1 MDAETMIK
9 TSMKTV
15 LSACLSAMLVVGSMP
30 AISVPAAAQ
39 EFVDGKVESTHGDWQ
54 IRCDQPVGAR
64 DKQCAMVQNVT
75 AEDRDNIG
83 LSVLIVKT
91 VDKKAKIMRV
101 LAPLGVYLMA
111 GLGLRIDDKDIGRVG
126 FVRCR
131 ARGCY
136 AEVILQDDLVKQLE
150 TGGKALF
157 IIYDS
162 PEDGVG
168 IPISLKGFKEGFDA
182 LP

>member
-1 MDAETMIK
+1 MQSKRALSTLL
-9 TSMKTV
+9 SLSLV
-15 LSACLSAMLVVGSMP
+15 LSSFAG
-30 AISVPAAAQ
+30 ISTPAAAQ
-39 EFVDGKVESTHGDWQ
+39 EFSDGKVEQVFGDWQ

-91 VDKKAKIMRV
+91 VDKKARIMRV

-111 GLGLRIDDKDIGRVG
+111 GLGLRIDDKDIGRAG

-136 AEVILQDDLVKQLE
+136 AEVILQDDLINQLS
-150 TGGKALF
+150 TGQKALF
-157 IIYDS
+157 VIYDS
-162 PEDGVG
+162 PENGIG
-168 IPISLKGFKEGFDA
+168 IPVSLKGFKEGYAA

>member
-1 MDAETMIK
+1 
-9 TSMKTV
+9 
-15 LSACLSAMLVVGSMP
+15 
-30 AISVPAAAQ
+30 
-39 EFVDGKVESTHGDWQ
+39 
-54 IRCDQPVGAR
+54 
-64 DKQCAMVQNVT
+64 
-75 AEDRDNIG
+75 
-83 LSVLIVKT
+83 
-91 VDKKAKIMRV
+91 
-101 LAPLGVYLMA
+101 MA

-136 AEVILQDDLVKQLE
+136 AEVVLQDDLVGQLE
-150 TGGKALF
+150 KGGKALF

-162 PEDGVG
+162 PEDGIG

>member
-1 MDAETMIK
+1 
-9 TSMKTV
+9 MKPMKSI
-15 LSACLSAMLVVGSMP
+15 LSAIVC
-30 AISVPAAAQ
+30 AALLAASLATATGGAGAQ
-39 EFVDGKVESTHGDWQ
+39 EFVDGKVESVHGDWQ

-91 VDKKAKIMRV
+91 VDKKARIMRV

-136 AEVILQDDLVKQLE
+136 AEVIMQDDLIKQLSE
-150 TGGKALF
+150 GAKALF

-162 PEDGVG
+162 PEDGIG
-168 IPISLKGFKEGFDA
+168 IPISLKGFKDGFDA

>member
-1 MDAETMIK
+1 MRAKSFIL
-9 TSMKTV
+9 SV
-15 LSACLSAMLVVGSMP
+15 LML
-30 AISVPAAAQ
+30 AATALPLAATAARAQ
-39 EFVDGKVESTHGDWQ
+39 EFVDGKVESVKGDWQ

-64 DKQCAMVQNVT
+64 DKQCAMVQSVT
-75 AEDRDNIG
+75 AEDRDNVG

-91 VDKKAKIMRV
+91 VDKKARIMRM
-101 LAPLGVYLMA
+101 LAPLGVYLVN

-136 AEVILQDDLVKQLE
+136 AEVILQDDLISMLTNGK
-150 TGGKALF
+150 KALF

-162 PEDGVG
+162 PDDGIG
-168 IPISLKGFKEGFDA
+168 IPISLNGFKEAFDA

>member
-1 MDAETMIK
+1 
-9 TSMKTV
+9 MKAMKSIQSV
-15 LSACLSAMLVVGSMP
+15 LVSVAFLAATATIPIGP
-30 AISVPAAAQ
+30 AVAQ
-39 EFVDGKVESTHGDWQ
+39 EFVDGKVEAVHGDWQ

-75 AEDRDNIG
+75 AEDRDNVG
-83 LSVLIVKT
+83 LSILILKT
-91 VDKKAKIMRV
+91 VDKKARIMRM
-101 LAPLGVYLMA
+101 LAPLGVYLMN
-111 GLGLRIDDKDIGRVG
+111 GLGLMIDDKDIGRVG

-136 AEVILQDDLVKQLE
+136 AEVIMQDDLINALS
-150 TGGKALF
+150 GGKKALF

-162 PEDGVG
+162 PDDGIG
-168 IPISLKGFKEGFDA
+168 IPISLNGFKDAFAA

>member
-1 MDAETMIK
+1 
-9 TSMKTV
+9 MKAMKPV
-15 LSACLSAMLVVGSMP
+15 LSVFVSAAVVAASLLAPVTGLS
-30 AISVPAAAQ
+30 AQ
-39 EFVDGKVESTHGDWQ
+39 EFVDGKVESVHGDWQ

-64 DKQCAMVQNVT
+64 DKQCALVQNVT

-83 LSVLIVKT
+83 LSVLVVKT
-91 VDKKAKIMRV
+91 VDKKSRIMRV

-136 AEVILQDDLVKQLE
+136 AEVIMQDDLINELSK
-150 TGGKALF
+150 GGKALF

-162 PEDGVG
+162 PDDGIG

>member
-1 MDAETMIK
+1 MTTTKFI
-9 TSMKTV
+9 
-15 LSACLSAMLVVGSMP
+15 LSALLSAALAVTSIPLTAGG
-30 AISVPAAAQ
+30 AAAQ
-39 EFVDGKVESTHGDWQ
+39 EFVDGKVELVHGDWQ

-91 VDKKAKIMRV
+91 VDKKARIMRV

-136 AEVILQDDLVKQLE
+136 AEVILQDDLVNQMT
-150 TGGKALF
+150 TGSKALF

-162 PEDGVG
+162 PDDGIG

>member
-1 MDAETMIK
+1 MIMAS
-9 TSMKTV
+9 TRTV
-15 LSACLSAMLVVGSMP
+15 LSACLSVLLALGSLP
-30 AISVPAAAQ
+30 ATLSMASAQ

-91 VDKKAKIMRV
+91 VDKKARIMRV

-136 AEVILQDDLVKQLE
+136 AEVVLQDDLIGQLE
-150 TGGKALF
+150 NGGKALF

-162 PEDGVG
+162 PEDGIG

>member
-1 MDAETMIK
+1 
-9 TSMKTV
+9 MKHSIRIPLFGLVALLV
-15 LSACLSAMLVVGSMP
+15 LRAGLASAQAVLQDKAWGGANDV
-30 AISVPAAAQ
+30 
-39 EFVDGKVESTHGDWQ
+39 F
-54 IRCDQPVGAR
+54 DQPVGAR

-91 VDKKAKIMRV
+91 VDKKARIMRV

-136 AEVILQDDLVKQLE
+136 AEVILQDDLVNQMT
-150 TGGKALF
+150 TGAKALF

-162 PEDGVG
+162 PDDGIG